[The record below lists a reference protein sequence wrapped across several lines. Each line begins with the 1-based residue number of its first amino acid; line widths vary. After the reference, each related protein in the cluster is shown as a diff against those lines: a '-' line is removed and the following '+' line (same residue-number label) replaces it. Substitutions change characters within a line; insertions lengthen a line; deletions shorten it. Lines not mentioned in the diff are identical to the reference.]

1 MSEEG
6 DKPFGKRAVFDCSE
20 HLPPEPS
27 SPEDREFQRILLAIF
42 NNINISIQISL
53 LNSFFIVEQPKYNLP
68 KCDKERSR
76 DGSRFFTRLRTSVS
90 LITGERSVL
99 SLVLKSSLLSAQ
111 RDQSRWFF
119 SSARRRRR
127 SLERGRVSLREG
139 ARNCLKKL
147 SPNVWNNDW
156 QSKSFQ
162 VSSRPLPI
170 LRREYFSSFPRVFRE
185 SSVPRRNLVTHE
197 MLVWRQKS
205 ERK

>member
-119 SSARRRRR
+119 SSAQRRRC

-139 ARNCLKKL
+139 ARNCSKKL